1 MHNLSHPC
9 HLGYTHGP
17 LHRIGWWGWTRPWD
31 TRICM
36 SIPQSPP
43 TFLFLGPPVSLAA
56 GADMTKYHKFIYTT
70 CKAQIEIQT
79 QRTKVWILRWG
90 GGVGWIRR
98 LGLTY
103 ARLKIKYIT
112 DVNILYCARNS
123 IQCSVQCL
131 AIQSHPT
138 LCSPKDYSLPGPLS
152 MEFARQENWSGLP
165 FPSPGDLDQ
174 PRDQIWVFCI
184 GRHILY
190 HWHHLKP
197 TQCSVVA

>member
-1 MHNLSHPC
+1 
-9 HLGYTHGP
+9 
-17 LHRIGWWGWTRPWD
+17 
-31 TRICM
+31 M
-36 SIPQSPP
+36 STPQSPH
-43 TFLFLGPPVSLAA
+43 TFIFLGPPVSLAA

-70 CKAQIEIQT
+70 CIAQIEIQR

-90 GGVGWIRR
+90 RGVGWIRR

-103 ARLKIKYIT
+103 ALLKIKYIT
-112 DVNILYCARNS
+112 DVNILFSARNS

-131 AIQSHPT
+131 VVQSHPT
-138 LCSPKDYSLPGPLS
+138 LCSPKDYSLLGS
-152 MEFARQENWSGLP
+152 SVHGICQARKLEWAAISFSRG
-165 FPSPGDLDQ
+165 SSQ
-174 PRDQIWVFCI
+174 PRDQICVSCI